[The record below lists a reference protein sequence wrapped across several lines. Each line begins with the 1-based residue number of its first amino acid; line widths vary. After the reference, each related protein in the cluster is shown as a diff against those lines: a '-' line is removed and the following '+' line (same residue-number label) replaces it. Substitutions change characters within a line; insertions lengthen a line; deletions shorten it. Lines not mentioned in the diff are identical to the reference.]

1 MRVLVTGADGFVG
14 RRLVQALVDRGH
26 EVTAACRPGWA
37 PTADWLPGDAGRVR
51 VVPLELAD
59 PDSVRAAVT
68 DGADAVA
75 HLAAVSSTSDARRD
89 PGRAWQVNA
98 VGTALLVDALA
109 ERPDAKRTRVLMASS
124 AEVYGMGS
132 AARRVETDPAQPVSV
147 YAASKAGA
155 EMAALAAW
163 RRSGLRVIVARAFP
177 HTGAGQPPQFV
188 VPSFVARIKAARR
201 SGAKTVPTG
210 NLDPVRD
217 LLDVRDVV
225 GAYLALLDKGAPGE
239 VYNVARGE
247 GVAIRELL
255 ARLAALLQADV
266 EPVPDPALTRNR
278 DVPYLV
284 GDPTKIER
292 ATGWRPTIT
301 LDETLRGVV
310 DAEAD

>member
-1 MRVLVTGADGFVG
+1 MRILVTGADGFVG
-14 RRLVQALVDRGH
+14 RRLVRALAGRGH

-37 PTADWLPGDAGRVR
+37 PAAEWLGPDASRVR
-51 VVPLELAD
+51 VVPLELAE
-59 PDSVRAAVT
+59 PESVRAAAG

-75 HLAAVSSTSDARRD
+75 HLAAISSTSDARQD

-109 ERPDAKRTRVLMASS
+109 ERAGADRTRVLLASS
-124 AEVYGMGS
+124 AEVYGVGPAS
-132 AARRVETDPAQPVSV
+132 RRVETDPAQPVTV

-155 EMAALAAW
+155 ETAALAAW
-163 RRSGLRVIVARAFP
+163 RRSGLAVIIARAFP

-188 VPSFVARIKAARR
+188 VPSFVARVRAARR
-201 SGAKTVPTG
+201 SGAKTVSTG

-217 LLDVRDVV
+217 LLDVRDVIA
-225 GAYLALLDKGAPGE
+225 AYLALLERGAAGE
-239 VYNVARGE
+239 IYNVSRGE

-255 ARLAALLQADV
+255 SRIARLLGTEV
-266 EPVPDPALTRNR
+266 EPVPDPSLTRNL

-284 GDPTKIER
+284 GDPTKLQR

>member
-1 MRVLVTGADGFVG
+1 VRVLVTGADGFVG
-14 RRLVQALVDRGH
+14 RRLVGALVSRGH

-37 PTADWLPGDAGRVR
+37 PVEQWLGADAGRVR

-75 HLAAVSSTSDARRD
+75 HLAAVSSTSEARRD

-98 VGTALLVDALA
+98 LGTALLVDALA
-109 ERPDAKRTRVLMASS
+109 ERADPERTRVLMASS
-124 AEVYGMGS
+124 AEIYGMGP
-132 AARRVETDPAQPVSV
+132 AVPRVETDPVQPVSV

-155 EMAALAAW
+155 EVAALAAW
-163 RRSGLRVIVARAFP
+163 RRTGLGVIIARAFP

-188 VPSFVARIKAARR
+188 VPAFVARIRAARR
-201 SGAKTVPTG
+201 SGARTVPTG

-225 GAYLALLDKGAPGE
+225 GAYLALLDRGAPGE

-255 ARLAALLQADV
+255 TRLARLLQADV
-266 EPVPDPALTRNR
+266 EPAPDPVLTRNR

-284 GDPTKIER
+284 GDPTKIGR